1 MWNTS
6 EQLSTL
12 DWTPEWT
19 WPTCS
24 RPSSSVSV
32 PVSPLLLI
40 GISIVAAL
48 LIMLS
53 VIMQCTCR
61 EQDKKR
67 TDKTER
73 EREREMRNRHKSL
86 VKDGKD
92 EMEPQAPN
100 AAFEGG
106 DQRKAEKT
114 AASLGPTENNYD
126 TQSRRRLPKRK
137 KNTTHLRAAPPQQ
150 WAARLKWPL
159 SSTALWHI

>member
-1 MWNTS
+1 M
-6 EQLSTL
+6 
-12 DWTPEWT
+12 
-19 WPTCS
+19 
-24 RPSSSVSV
+24 
-32 PVSPLLLI
+32 
-40 GISIVAAL
+40 AAL

-126 TQSRRRLPKRK
+126 TIEEAASKEKEKHNTPQSGAA
-137 KNTTHLRAAPPQQ
+137 TTMSRAAQVATQ
-150 WAARLKWPL
+150 LNSSVTYLSRARSLFLSLRLKRSTSTFRPYSNSVQA
-159 SSTALWHI
+159 SSSNCGCS